1 MNELPIVSRHARD
14 LVEDQF
20 AAAPGR
26 SGRAAR
32 RARRRPAT
40 SRAPVRTA
48 SAALLR
54 ALADRLEP
62 RRETSPRSA

>member
-1 MNELPIVSRHARD
+1 MSELPIVSRHARD

-20 AAAPGR
+20 APESAR
-26 SGRAAR
+26 RGRAVGPR
-32 RARRRPAT
+32 DRAGTA

-54 ALADRLEP
+54 ALADRVEP
-62 RRETSPRSA
+62 RRGTSPRSA

>member
-1 MNELPIVSRHARD
+1 MSELPIVSRHARD

-20 AAAPGR
+20 APERAR
-26 SGRAAR
+26 RGRAAR
-32 RARRRPAT
+32 PRDRAGST
-40 SRAPVRTA
+40 SRAPVRTT

>member
-1 MNELPIVSRHARD
+1 MSELPIVSLHARD

-20 AAAPGR
+20 APDTARRGGAAPGPDR
-26 SGRAAR
+26 AGTTSGAG
-32 RARRRPAT
+32 
-40 SRAPVRTA
+40 VRTA

-54 ALADRLEP
+54 ALADRVEP

>member
-1 MNELPIVSRHARD
+1 MNDLPIVSRHARD

-26 SGRAAR
+26 RGRAAR
-32 RARRRPAT
+32 QAGRHPTT
-40 SRAPVRTA
+40 SRAPVRA
-48 SAALLR
+48 SSAALLR

-62 RRETSPRSA
+62 RRETSPRPA

>member
-1 MNELPIVSRHARD
+1 MSELPIVSRHARD

-20 AAAPGR
+20 APD
-26 SGRAAR
+26 
-32 RARRRPAT
+32 RARRGRAGRRRDRAAAA

-54 ALADRLEP
+54 ALADRVEP
-62 RRETSPRSA
+62 RPERSPRSA

>member
-1 MNELPIVSRHARD
+1 MNDLPIVSRHARD
-14 LVEDQF
+14 LVENQF

-26 SGRAAR
+26 RRRAAR
-32 RARRRPAT
+32 QAGRRPTT

-48 SAALLR
+48 SSAFLR

>member
-1 MNELPIVSRHARD
+1 MSELPIVSRRARD

-20 AAAPGR
+20 APDH
-26 SGRAAR
+26 AR
-32 RARRRPAT
+32 RGRTARRRDGAGTT

-54 ALADRLEP
+54 ALADRVEP
-62 RRETSPRSA
+62 RRGTSPRSA

>member
-1 MNELPIVSRHARD
+1 MSELPIVSRHARD

-20 AAAPGR
+20 APRDARRGGAHRPR
-26 SGRAAR
+26 DRAA
-32 RARRRPAT
+32 AT

-54 ALADRLEP
+54 ALADRVEP